1 MIGDHQRSGSLH
13 EATRRP
19 NAGSRCDEDEMT
31 DPDAHNTQAAHSRPT
46 VIRAFDVVSR
56 LYDFGALQRL
66 VYRPNHDAV
75 LGELRRI
82 GARRVLDVG
91 CGTGILATRIQQ
103 GLRPEQVIG
112 CDPSE
117 GMLGQARARSADVRW
132 LHGTAER
139 LPLDDGS
146 VDAVV
151 STEAFQFFDQAAA
164 LHEFRRVLEPGGSLV
179 LAVITPLVPTGALAH
194 GAAVRWRT
202 RGELR
207 RIVEETGFEL
217 TVQRPVRRWLG
228 PLSPGVATVATRS

>member
-1 MIGDHQRSGSLH
+1 
-13 EATRRP
+13 
-19 NAGSRCDEDEMT
+19 MT
-31 DPDAHNTQAAHSRPT
+31 DPEAHDTHAAHGRPT
-46 VIRAFDVVSR
+46 VVRGFDVISR

-75 LGELRRI
+75 LGELRRV

-103 GLRPEQVIG
+103 VLRPEQVIG

-117 GMLGQARARSADVRW
+117 GMLKKARARTPEVRW
-132 LHGTAER
+132 LQGTAER
-139 LPLDDGS
+139 LPLDDGA

-151 STEAFQFFDQAAA
+151 STEAFHFFDQEAA
-164 LHEFRRVLEPGGSLV
+164 LREFHRVLEPGGSLV
-179 LAVITPLVPTGALAH
+179 LAVLTPLVPTGELTRGTAT
-194 GAAVRWRT
+194 RWRT

-207 RIVEETGFEL
+207 RIVEQAGFEQ